1 MPDNFGGGGG
11 GALAGCLGG
20 CIAITFTI
28 VMLLFGCNLYY
39 LKPDE
44 QIVYTTWSDGN
55 KHVNG
60 PTVTFISPEQGKTLR
75 KGMLLDEFSYVKIIN
90 IFDGTR
96 RKEVGPKMLFLG
108 AYDVIEGCDKIPERA
123 NDPPCPVIQKLI
135 LGQNEYVK
143 IVNEETGQIRI
154 VNGQPNE
161 EPPFG
166 NVLVFEPIETM
177 PFGVQ
182 QGTLLTEYESVMLS
196 DTTTGSRSVTQTNG
210 MVFPGPYDVVDAKQ
224 TGIPLSKTEYIRLRN
239 MQTGGLS
246 IVKGETVYFKGPF
259 DEVIGEYENN
269 GVRTGHVL
277 TPDIALHVL
286 SKDDGTRRLVRFED
300 QQEKVWFPGPYDE
313 LLEVR
318 HGIKLSKAEWV
329 RLMDE
334 ETGEVRIEVGEQ
346 VVFLGPTEVKV
357 GDIRKGYHVN
367 SEQALIVEA
376 SDTGLQSLYTNPCTY
391 FPSAYENVVA
401 IRPLLRVEPH
411 ESVVIMDTDGAFKFY
426 NPDLQTA
433 KGESFFLPPY
443 HSIVTMYWSTGNPDE
458 QDEYEALTKIDLR
471 AQYLFFSFEVRTS
484 DNVRLMISGN
494 VFWQITDVR
503 KMIRATRD
511 TRGDIW
517 HRARNVLIGAV
528 GAVEL
533 NVWMTTLTDIV
544 DGAFEDDRASSFY
557 DDRGLIIHSM
567 EVAKYETIDAS
578 TSAVF
583 EEIIRE
589 TTYRINRMEKQ
600 NSDNEVAVA
609 KLSADVILE
618 KNRTELLR
626 TRADNQISLS
636 VADGENAGL
645 KLAKGAD
652 VFITSLAAEIP
663 NVTDRLELY
672 KLHQELM
679 KRNMTSSNLAKGGAQ
694 LFVAPQ
700 DMNLRLQMHE
710 L

>member
-1 MPDNFGGGGG
+1 MFISSILFFGN
-11 GALAGCLGG
+11 
-20 CIAITFTI
+20 
-28 VMLLFGCNLYY
+28 LFY

-44 QIVYTTWSDGN
+44 QVVYTTWSDGS

-60 PTVTFISPEQGKTLR
+60 PGITFISPEQGKQYR
-75 KGMLLDEFSYVKIIN
+75 KGVLLDEFSYVKIIN
-90 IFDGTR
+90 VFDGKR

-108 AYDVIEGCDKIPERA
+108 AYDKIEGCEDIPPG
-123 NDPPCPVIQKLI
+123 DPACPLLQKLI
-135 LGQNEYVK
+135 LGQHEYVK
-143 IVNEETGQIRI
+143 IVNEENGQIRI
-154 VNGQPNE
+154 VDGQPSE
-161 EPPFG
+161 EKYG

-182 QGTLLTEYESVMLS
+182 QGTLLTEYESVMAT
-196 DTTTGSRSVTQTNG
+196 DTTTGTRYVTMTNG
-210 MVFPGPYDVVDAKQ
+210 MVFPGPYDVLGPKE
-224 TGIPLSKTEYIRLRN
+224 TGIPLSRTEYIRLRN
-239 MQTGGLS
+239 MQTGGLR

-286 SKDDGTRRLVRFED
+286 SKDDGTRRLVRFGD
-300 QQEKVWFPGPYDE
+300 QEEKVWFPGPYDE

-329 RLMDE
+329 RLMNE
-334 ETGEVRIEVGEQ
+334 ETGEVRIEIGEQ
-346 VVFLGPTEVKV
+346 VVFLGPTEVKI

-367 SEQALIVEA
+367 SEQALVVESA
-376 SDTGLQSLYTNPCTY
+376 DTGEQRLFTTPCTF

-426 NPDLQTA
+426 NPILQTA

-443 HSIVTMYWSTGNPDE
+443 HSLVTMYWSTGNPDE

-471 AQYLFFSFEVRTS
+471 AQYLFFDFEVRTS
-484 DNVRLMISGN
+484 DNVRLKIAGT
-494 VFWQITDVR
+494 VFWQVTDVQ

-517 HRARNVLIGAV
+517 HRSRNVLIAAV
-528 GAVEL
+528 GSVKL
-533 NVWMTTLTDIV
+533 NDFMEQLNDIV
-544 DGAFEDDRASSFY
+544 EGAFEDDKASPFY
-557 DDRGLIIHSM
+557 DDRGLMVHSM
-567 EVAKYETIDAS
+567 EVTQYETIDDS

-600 NSDNEVAVA
+600 TSDNEVAEA
-609 KLSADVILE
+609 KLRADVILE
-618 KNRTELLR
+618 KNRTELLK
-626 TRADNQISLS
+626 TRADNEKSLS
-636 VADGENAGL
+636 IADGENAGL
-645 KLAKGAD
+645 KLAAGAD
-652 VFITSLAAEIP
+652 IFINSLATEIP
-663 NVTDRLELY
+663 NITDRVQLY
-672 KLHQELM
+672 KLHQELA
-679 KRNMTSSNLAKGGAQ
+679 KRNMTSANLAKGGAQ